1 MDILDELKMLADHI
15 DDENNGK
22 PDALSLLLIRTIGEI
37 RKLRADLAK
46 VTWQRNEAQAGLAAM
61 TKSRDAAMRI
71 VTAKDQQ
78 MSVLRTQ
85 QDQWSEARN
94 TLESERAANARITA
108 DLAASRAESERLSSM
123 IDHQRDEAMEME
135 RMLRAELADS
145 QSECE
150 RLRELDGRWVALV
163 AADDDC
169 HS

>member
-1 MDILDELKMLADHI
+1 MLTDQELQSLRNMGNESETAADEI
-15 DDENNGK
+15 DQ
-22 PDALSLLLIRTIGEI
+22 
-37 RKLRADLAK
+37 LRAELAK
-46 VTWQRNEAQAGLAAM
+46 VTWQRNEA
-61 TKSRDAAMRI
+61 R
-71 VTAKDQQ
+71 
-78 MSVLRTQ
+78 
-85 QDQWSEARN
+85 
-94 TLESERAANARITA
+94 A

>member
-22 PDALSLLLIRTIGEI
+22 PDALSLQLIGAIAEI
-37 RKLRADLAK
+37 RKLRAELAK

-108 DLAASRAESERLSSM
+108 DLAT
-123 IDHQRDEAMEME
+123 
-135 RMLRAELADS
+135 S
-145 QSECE
+145 QAECE
-150 RLRELDGRWVALV
+150 RLRADAERYRWLRNINSPAYVVWSDGS
-163 AADDDC
+163 ADDGLIGDLLDAAIDAAIAGKGGEE
-169 HS
+169 

>member
-1 MDILDELKMLADHI
+1 MNPLIPESTRIKIAYDEI
-15 DDENNGK
+15 T
-22 PDALSLLLIRTIGEI
+22 R
-37 RKLRADLAK
+37 LRAELAK
-46 VTWQRNEAQAGLAAM
+46 VTWQRNEA
-61 TKSRDAAMRI
+61 R
-71 VTAKDQQ
+71 
-78 MSVLRTQ
+78 
-85 QDQWSEARN
+85 
-94 TLESERAANARITA
+94 A

>member
-1 MDILDELKMLADHI
+1 MLTDQELQSLRNMGNESETAADEI
-15 DDENNGK
+15 T
-22 PDALSLLLIRTIGEI
+22 R
-37 RKLRADLAK
+37 LRADLAK

-108 DLAASRAESERLSSM
+108 DLAASQA
-123 IDHQRDEAMEME
+123 
-135 RMLRAELADS
+135 
-145 QSECE
+145 ECE
-150 RLRELDGRWVALV
+150 RLREALMRV
-163 AADDDC
+163 QNFPGHPGGHTADVSADADDSASWRHGWICAVEAMQEHAIPDTC
-169 HS
+169 HLQGGGTE

>member
-1 MDILDELKMLADHI
+1 MGTFSEIAETILQIAARD
-15 DDENNGK
+15 N
-22 PDALSLLLIRTIGEI
+22 EI
-37 RKLRADLAK
+37 TRLRADLAK

>member
-1 MDILDELKMLADHI
+1 MNDERYRKIMSDLGMP
-15 DDENNGK
+15 NSR
-22 PDALSLLLIRTIGEI
+22 SLLQALQQVANEVGQQSSEEI
-37 RKLRADLAK
+37 TRLRADLAK

-108 DLAASRAESERLSSM
+108 DLAASQA
-123 IDHQRDEAMEME
+123 
-135 RMLRAELADS
+135 
-145 QSECE
+145 ECE
-150 RLRELDGRWVALV
+150 RLREALDYVIRDLGVRSHWKRGENKGVVDIGDGAYTQAKAALAGEV
-163 AADDDC
+163 KP
-169 HS
+169 